1 MENYKEYENFC
12 IRISKIAGDYVLNN
26 FDGSFQ
32 IFSKDKKNNLVTEI
46 DHNAQKIIIENIKKN
61 YPNHLIVGEE
71 DNIMTIKNTSE
82 FIWVIDPID
91 GTTNFVNGIPNFA
104 ISIALLKNYEPI
116 AGAIWIPWPNNEK
129 SLIFSSSKNN
139 GSRIGS
145 LKLDLTENNISNLE
159 EGSVTSYSSFST
171 LFGNK
176 NRNIKP
182 WNKIIKG
189 EKRVIGTVAYEMALA
204 AKGVIKFGL
213 FGPASIWDFGAGLLI
228 IKEAGG
234 VIYFLDE
241 NYNIQDKFYSF
252 ESLMKKNNSIDEK
265 MIYEWTGQFLIGG
278 PMIMNLKDSKKFV

>member
-46 DHNAQKIIIENIKKN
+46 DHNAQKIIIKNITET
-61 YPNHLIVGEE
+61 YPDHLIVGEE
-71 DNIMTIKNTSE
+71 DNIKKIKNNSE

-116 AGAIWIPWPNNEK
+116 AGVIWIPWPNNEK

-139 GSRIGS
+139 GSRVGS
-145 LKLDLTENNISNLE
+145 LKLDLTENNISTLE

-189 EKRVIGTVAYEMALA
+189 EKRVIGTVAYEMALV

>member
-1 MENYKEYENFC
+1 MENYKEYEKFC

-26 FDGSFQ
+26 FDGNFQ

-46 DHNAQKIIIENIKKN
+46 DHNAQKIIIKNITET
-61 YPNHLIVGEE
+61 YPDHLIVGEE
-71 DNIMTIKNTSE
+71 DNIKKIKNNSE

-252 ESLMKKNNSIDEK
+252 ESLIKKNESTDEK
-265 MIYEWTGQFLIGG
+265 MIYEWTGQFLIGD

>member
-116 AGAIWIPWPNNEK
+116 AGVIWIPWPNNEK

-139 GSRIGS
+139 GSRVGS
-145 LKLDLTENNISNLE
+145 LKLDLTENNISTLE

-176 NRNIKP
+176 NRDIKP

-189 EKRVIGTVAYEMALA
+189 EKRVIGTVAYEMALV

-234 VIYFLDE
+234 VIYFLDK

-252 ESLMKKNNSIDEK
+252 ESLIKKNESTDEK